1 MPTAANAAR
10 GTRMLYLDD
19 SGAISPKHSSGAVEI
34 GLVVMD
40 RSENRLDAHASH
52 CVASYVT
59 SKDLPLHPVVHYV
72 DSMTSEPTQA
82 ADLIS
87 AVRRR
92 TIEGTPGMHV
102 LNTQLASLRAKGLTA
117 KRTHTNRPWTNQ
129 IIVI

>member
-1 MPTAANAAR
+1 M
-10 GTRMLYLDD
+10 
-19 SGAISPKHSSGAVEI
+19 
-34 GLVVMD
+34 
-40 RSENRLDAHASH
+40 RL
-52 CVASYVT
+52 
-59 SKDLPLHPVVHYV
+59 
-72 DSMTSEPTQA
+72 
-82 ADLIS
+82 AD

>member
-1 MPTAANAAR
+1 
-10 GTRMLYLDD
+10 
-19 SGAISPKHSSGAVEI
+19 
-34 GLVVMD
+34 MD
-40 RSENRLDAHASH
+40 RSEHRLDAHASH

-59 SKDLPLHPVVHYV
+59 SKDLPLQHPVVHYV

-102 LNTQLASLRAKGLTA
+102 LNTQLADLRAKGLTA
-117 KRTHTNRPWTNQ
+117 KRTHTPTGPGPTKSLSSEQVSLATAVASGLSSKRPDGSG
-129 IIVI
+129 